1 MLIDVLFGTSCFAK
15 LLIVI
20 CLCFVSV
27 PNVLTDV
34 LFGTCCFVKLLA
46 VSCLCFVLVP
56 NVCKIALLGTG
67 RGDGNGKL

>member
-15 LLIVI
+15 LLI
-20 CLCFVSV
+20 
-27 PNVLTDV
+27 
-34 LFGTCCFVKLLA
+34 G
-46 VSCLCFVLVP
+46 SCLCFVLVP